1 MSNNSDSRG
10 ASLRFKVL
18 LVSGLITLIVVMAV
32 FVGSFFAAKNR
43 LLQHANEQVNSFAG
57 SLKDTLE
64 LQVTLFQD
72 RNTSNLSIALN
83 QLPGE
88 RVMESVN
95 RVEVGEFELPILFVS
110 GVGGIG
116 IKQITASSE
125 LVDLLREQ
133 LNSQFSIYQ
142 IERKEGGERAILV
155 STSFKNSEDAMLGKV
170 MDSASPIYQTVVK
183 AGNLYQG
190 FLDIDGIPYCVSY
203 GQVKDADGVVIL
215 IVSTAVPVEPIMDY
229 ISTASFTEGS
239 HAFALDRE
247 GKIIVHPSMEKGTLV
262 SQAMP
267 GFWESLK
274 EAEQSS
280 LNEAGQINFNYVS
293 NSGEGYLASL
303 FEVGALGWR
312 VALNIP
318 ESYILAPVSA
328 MRNGMIIY
336 GLPALIAGLIIMVLL
351 LGKFLAPLRAVV
363 KVASLIAGGDLSV
376 VVKGDIDSKN
386 EVIAVLGAFER
397 IRQSFRGLVEK
408 CNELY
413 SKLEERDADLRQ
425 IESQIENSSNKGLK
439 ASGEIVSVVASIS
452 SAVEETNAGIE
463 EVASGAQNTAK
474 ITTDLSERSAAVS
487 ESVMAGSES
496 VFETVEKIN
505 SVGESGE
512 RIRSAIS
519 SLDFAIKGITQ
530 FVDTITNIADQT
542 NLLALNAAIEAARAG
557 EAGRGFAVVADEV
570 RKLAEASA
578 EAAKRVQEVI
588 GKIEERGE
596 EATKEVNEAVRLI
609 EEAVASSQ
617 ETSAQIQSIIEQ
629 VKGISDG
636 VQSIAAVAEEQAASA
651 EEIASA
657 MEDILNKV
665 AQGQVQAEEVEDSS
679 KELMEQITVLSHI
692 RKEQSALV
700 EDLKEALAFYK
711 LNGVSE
717 KAGLVPLE

>member
-1 MSNNSDSRG
+1 MSGDSKAGG
-10 ASLRFKVL
+10 ASLRYKVL
-18 LVSGLITLIVVMAV
+18 LASGLITLVVVLAV
-32 FVGSFFAAKNR
+32 FLGSFYAAKSR
-43 LLQHANEQVNSFAG
+43 LVHSMNEQMNSFAK
-57 SLKDTLE
+57 SFNDTLA
-64 LQVTLFQD
+64 LQLTLFQD
-72 RNTSNLSIALN
+72 RSTSNLSVALN
-83 QLPGE
+83 QLPGD

-95 RVEVGEFELPILFVS
+95 KVNVGEYELPTLFVT
-110 GVGGIG
+110 GVGGAG
-116 IKQITASSE
+116 LQQITASND
-125 LVDLLREQ
+125 LVNSWVEQ
-133 LNSQFSIYQ
+133 LNGHFSIYQ
-142 IERKEGGERAILV
+142 IYRDESGEQAVLV
-155 STSFKNSEDAMLGKV
+155 STSFENVKERPIGSIMDANFPV
-170 MDSASPIYQTVVK
+170 YQAVIK
-183 AGNLYQG
+183 GEGYYQG
-190 FLDIDGIPYCVSY
+190 FLYLGNIPYYASY
-203 GQVKDADGVVIL
+203 QRIKDANDVPIL
-215 IVSTAVPVEPIMDY
+215 IVGAAISLEPIIDY
-229 ISTASFTEGS
+229 IKNASFTEGS
-239 HAFALDRE
+239 YAFALDDE
-247 GKIIVHPSMEKGTLV
+247 GRVIVHPSIESGKPANEV
-262 SQAMP
+262 FP
-267 GFWESLK
+267 EFWDSYRK
-274 EAEQSS
+274 AEQSLS
-280 LNEAGQINFNYVS
+280 KKAEYLNFSYKSASEEACLV
-293 NSGEGYLASL
+293 SL
-303 FEVGALGWR
+303 FELEGLDWKVVLS
-312 VALNIP
+312 IP
-318 ESYILAPVSA
+318 ETYVFAPVLA
-328 MRNGMIIY
+328 MRNAMILY
-336 GLPALIAGLIIMVLL
+336 GLPALIAGLILMVLL
-351 LGKFLAPLRAVV
+351 LGRFLAPLNAVV
-363 KVASLIAGGDLSV
+363 KIANSIADGDLSMAI
-376 VVKGDIDSKN
+376 KGNIESKN
-386 EVIAVLGAFER
+386 EVTAVLGAFEH
-397 IRQSFRGLVEK
+397 IRQSFRELVEK

-439 ASGEIVSVVASIS
+439 AAGEIVSVVASIS
-452 SAVEETNAGIE
+452 SAVEETNAGTE

-557 EAGRGFAVVADEV
+557 EAGKGFAVVADEV

-588 GKIEERGE
+588 GEIEKRGE
-596 EATKEVNEAVRLI
+596 EAAKEVNEAVHLI

-665 AQGQVQAEEVEDSS
+665 AQGQMQAEEVEDSS
-679 KELMEQITVLSHI
+679 KELMEQIAVLSQI

-700 EDLKEALAFYK
+700 EDLKQALTFYK